1 MQSLRNI
8 QKTER
13 FLARQDKTRI
23 MHISGK
29 TCICQSEKVVVLLNE
44 KDKETRLLTTPVRF
58 QLNERDKETR
68 LLTTLGK
75 TPTE

>member
-44 KDKETRLLTTPVRF
+44 KDKETRLLTTP
-58 QLNERDKETR
+58 
-68 LLTTLGK
+68 GK
-75 TPTE
+75 IPTEWKRQKDMVTHYTG